1 MKRLYISMVIIFLF
15 IISGCGAKALKPNVS
30 VYSLEDMNYPCIK
43 VDFTDQV
50 RYTGM
55 SKIKKDNSLALLY
68 QLDMPGYKIEVTKLY
83 GLNNSTFSL
92 ESLPSLNDNPSKLF
106 EISNPDIPDK
116 SAVITLEDKNKDI
129 ILRGSVGYFIQSD
142 RIVRV
147 DIYRPVQKAGTF
159 KFSGVEDWQNSTIG
173 KRSIENMK
181 QIVETV
187 YNTLST
193 KECSNGNNLNSKW
206 W

>member
-1 MKRLYISMVIIFLF
+1 MVIIFLF

>member
-1 MKRLYISMVIIFLF
+1 MMILLF
-15 IISGCGAKALKPNVS
+15 TVSGCGAKALKPSVS

-55 SKIKKDNSLALLY
+55 SKIKKDNNLALLY

-92 ESLPSLNDNPSKLF
+92 ESLPSLNDNPSKLY
-106 EISNPDIPDK
+106 EITNPDIPDK

-159 KFSGVEDWQNSTIG
+159 KFAGVEDWQNSTIG

-187 YNTLST
+187 YNTLTT

>member
-1 MKRLYISMVIIFLF
+1 MKRLYISVIIILLF
-15 IISGCGAKALKPNVS
+15 TVYGCGAKALKPSVS

-55 SKIKKDNSLALLY
+55 SKIKKDNNLALLY

-92 ESLPSLNDNPSKLF
+92 ESLPSLNDNPSKLY
-106 EISNPDIPDK
+106 EITNPDIPDK

-159 KFSGVEDWQNSTIG
+159 KFAGVEDWQNSTIG

-187 YNTLST
+187 YNTLTT

>member
-1 MKRLYISMVIIFLF
+1 MKRLYISMLLVLLF
-15 IISGCGAKALKPNVS
+15 IIAGCTPRALKPSVS
-30 VYSLEDMNYPCIK
+30 VYSLEDKNYPCIK

-83 GLNNSTFSL
+83 ALNNSTFSL

-106 EISNPDIPDK
+106 EISNPDVPDK
-116 SAVITLEDKNKDI
+116 SAIITLEDKNKDI

-181 QIVETV
+181 EIVETV
-187 YNTLST
+187 FDTLTT
-193 KECSNGNNLNSKW
+193 KECNTTNNLNSKW